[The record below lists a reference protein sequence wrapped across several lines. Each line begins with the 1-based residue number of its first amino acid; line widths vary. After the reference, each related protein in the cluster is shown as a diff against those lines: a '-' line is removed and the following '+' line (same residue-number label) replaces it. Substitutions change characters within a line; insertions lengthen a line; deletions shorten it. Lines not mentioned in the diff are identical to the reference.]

1 MWLPAVGAT
10 LILASQFCGA
20 GSLYSSKGIGLWR
33 IYPSGQGA
41 GMGGVGI
48 ALMDNLTINLCNP
61 AARYPAG
68 VTRVATDVRF
78 DFSTTTSASGSAG
91 GHYGQAG
98 GFAMLIPLGKRAT
111 FSAALGPVSD
121 VRYAA
126 AHEDTLPGYQFSRQV
141 TGEGGLNQGEF
152 SFFLMPVRYL
162 YVGASAHLY
171 FGGIRETWETS
182 FSSTDFV
189 SSKDRF
195 STHLEGFG
203 GTFGVVLRPAARWNI
218 GAVVSPPAE
227 LKVATDIKHAF
238 RGSDSTLDKE
248 TRLPLRWGIG
258 VTYQWPFGLTVGGD
272 YYRQQWKDVVP
283 IWEARYAYANS
294 AYLMIGSEF
303 VPSRRLT
310 DPYLKKVAYRAGFRY
325 GRLPLLTGDGRQL
338 REYVFTIGCGLPFFS
353 FLGRVDVAY
362 EWAFR
367 GSLPQDPVEERMHR
381 LLISVAGAERWFQ
394 RQ

>member
-1 MWLPAVGAT
+1 MSSLRRYRMSMPLVSAALV
-10 LILASQFCGA
+10 LASQLCEA

-48 ALMDNLTINLCNP
+48 AFMDNLTINLCNP

-68 VTRVATDVRF
+68 FTRVSTDVGF
-78 DFSTTTSASGSAG
+78 DFSTTTSSSGSASA
-91 GHYGQAG
+91 HYGQAS

-111 FSAALGPVSD
+111 FSATLGPVSV

-126 AHEDTLPGYQFSRQV
+126 AHADTLPGYQFSRQV

-162 YVGASAHLY
+162 YLGASAHLY
-171 FGGIRETWETS
+171 FGRIRETWETT

-195 STHLEGFG
+195 SSHLEGFG
-203 GTFGVVLRPAARWNI
+203 GTFGVVLRPTARWNI

-238 RGSDSTLDKE
+238 RGSDSTLEKE

-258 VTYQWPFGLTVGGD
+258 VAYQWPFGLTVGGD
-272 YYRQQWKDVVP
+272 YYRQEWKEVVP
-283 IWEARYAYANS
+283 LWEGRYAYANS
-294 AYLMIGSEF
+294 SYLMIGSEF

-310 DPYLKKVAYRAGFRY
+310 DPYLKKVAYRAG
-325 GRLPLLTGDGRQL
+325 
-338 REYVFTIGCGLPFFS
+338 
-353 FLGRVDVAY
+353 
-362 EWAFR
+362 
-367 GSLPQDPVEERMHR
+367 
-381 LLISVAGAERWFQ
+381 
-394 RQ
+394 